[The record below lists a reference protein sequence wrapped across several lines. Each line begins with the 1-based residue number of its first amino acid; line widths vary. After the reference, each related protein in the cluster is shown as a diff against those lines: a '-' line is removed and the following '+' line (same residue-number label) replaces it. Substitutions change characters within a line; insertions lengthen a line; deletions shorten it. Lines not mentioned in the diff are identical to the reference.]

1 MRARHRLDARAQG
14 PVGGDPADG
23 DQGRAVGAAVA
34 EPRDR
39 VRRAVGHH
47 IGHRRLEA
55 GAEIGDIGLAE
66 RARRQGLDRMAH
78 GGLEAGE
85 GEIAA
90 LPAAQ
95 RAGQG
100 ETAGIAVLGGALDR
114 GPAGIAE
121 PQHLAHLVEGLADR
135 VVDRGAEQA
144 VAAHPFDGDELAMP
158 ARDQQSQIGEVDRI
172 GQPGGEHMGFEMV
185 DREEREVVRGGDRL
199 AGHRADDDAADQ
211 PRPGGRR
218 HPVERIE
225 ADPGILHGPRDH
237 PVDRLQMR
245 ARGDLRHH
253 PAIVAMGVELVAHHI
268 GEDRAPVVDHRR
280 RGLVAARLDPE
291 DQAHPA
297 SRNPVSLLALVDI
310 DSPMIPFPEVCG
322 LR

>member
-1 MRARHRLDARAQG
+1 MRIRDRPDARAQG
-14 PVGGDPADG
+14 AVRGDPADG
-23 DQGRAVGAAVA
+23 DQGFAVRAMVA
-34 EPRDR
+34 EARDR
-39 VRRAVGHH
+39 IRRAVGHH
-47 IGHRRLEA
+47 LGHRRLEA
-55 GAEIGDIGLAE
+55 GAEIGDIGIAE
-66 RARRQGLDRMAH
+66 RAGRQGLDRMAQR
-78 GGLEAGE
+78 GLEAGE

-90 LPAAQ
+90 RPAAK

-100 ETAGIAVLGGALDR
+100 KALGIAVLGGALHR

-144 VAAHPFDGDELAMP
+144 VAPHPFDGDELAMP
-158 ARDQQSQIGEVDRI
+158 ARDQQRQIGKLDRV

-185 DREEREVVRGGDRL
+185 DREEGEVVRGGDRL

-225 ADPGILHGPRDH
+225 ADPGIRHGPRDH
-237 PVDRLQMR
+237 AVDGLQMR
-245 ARGDLRHH
+245 ARGDLRHY

-268 GEDRAPVVDHRR
+268 GEDRAAVVDHRR
-280 RGLVAARLDPE
+280 RGLVAARLDTE
-291 DQAHPA
+291 DQAHSA
-297 SRNPVSLLALVDI
+297 LRIPVSLLALVDI
-310 DSPMIPFPEVCG
+310 DSPMIPFP
-322 LR
+322 